1 MEDLQL
7 GLGLVAELARFEED
21 EKRGAP
27 VVERVF
33 WWMSQAL
40 EDLVRE
46 GATVAN
52 FVGCSSGRDPR
63 RARWCR

>member
-52 FVGCSSGRDPR
+52 L
-63 RARWCR
+63 